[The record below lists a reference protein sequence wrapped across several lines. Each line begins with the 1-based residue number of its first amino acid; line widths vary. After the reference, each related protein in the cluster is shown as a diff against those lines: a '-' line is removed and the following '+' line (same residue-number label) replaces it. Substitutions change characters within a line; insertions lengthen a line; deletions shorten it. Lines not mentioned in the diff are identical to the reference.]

1 MAVNVQVGRCACGAM
16 ETVTY
21 AQQITRDETGR
32 VRSNWMAL
40 VCCVFCGRERRATAE
55 RITDFVLEIKAEE
68 TKGGEEH
75 DKDQDILPDQP
86 RG

>member
-1 MAVNVQVGRCACGAM
+1 MMVKVNIGRCACGAM

-21 AQQITRDETGR
+21 AQQIVRDETGR

-40 VCCVFCGRERRATAE
+40 VSCVFCGKERRVVAE
-55 RITDFVLEIKAEE
+55 RITDFVLTIEAEA
-68 TKGGEEH
+68 TEEEDH
-75 DKDQDILPDQP
+75 EEDQDVLPDQP

>member
-1 MAVNVQVGRCACGAM
+1 MMVKVNIGRCACGAM

-21 AQQITRDETGR
+21 AQQIVRDETGR

-40 VCCVFCGRERRATAE
+40 VCCVFCGKERRAYAE
-55 RITDFVLEIKAEE
+55 RLTDFVLTIQAEA
-68 TKGGEEH
+68 TEEEDH
-75 DKDQDILPDQP
+75 EEDQDVLPDQP